1 MIIIKA
7 LKISKIYIDINEN
20 DEYFAKDEN
29 GEIVEYP
36 LEEIT
41 NKLTE
46 AAEEGIEVDVTIKQ
60 HKERK
65 KSELKK
71 RYQISCDCKE
81 FKAKFPIH
89 AKCLDC
95 GEEFISEEI

>member
-1 MIIIKA
+1 MKPYK
-7 LKISKIYIDINEN
+7 LSKIYLDINEQ
-20 DEYFAKDEN
+20 DEIFAKDEN

-36 LEEIT
+36 IEEIT

-46 AAEEGIEVDVTIKQ
+46 AAEEGVLLDIVVKE
-60 HKERK
+60 HKVK
-65 KSELKK
+65 KPREPKK
-71 RYQISCDCKE
+71 KYQISCGCKE

>member
-1 MIIIKA
+1 MKA
-7 LKISKIYIDINEN
+7 LKISKVFIDITQE
-20 DEYFAKDEN
+20 DEIFAKDEN

-36 LEEIT
+36 IEEIT

-46 AAEEGIEVDVTIKQ
+46 ASEEGIQVDIVVKE

-65 KSELKK
+65 KSEPKPK
-71 RYQISCDCKE
+71 YQISCGCKE

>member
-1 MIIIKA
+1 MKA
-7 LKISKIYIDINEN
+7 LKISKVFIDITQE
-20 DEYFAKDEN
+20 DEMFAKDTD
-29 GEIVEYP
+29 GEILGDP

>member
-1 MIIIKA
+1 MKA
-7 LKISKIYIDINEN
+7 LKISNVFIDITQQ
-20 DEYFAKDEN
+20 DEIFAKDEN

-36 LEEIT
+36 IEEIT
-41 NKLTE
+41 NKLNE
-46 AAEEGIEVDVTIKQ
+46 AAEEGVAVDIVI
-60 HKERK
+60 KERK
-65 KSELKK
+65 EIKPREKK
-71 RYQISCDCKE
+71 PKYQISCGCKE

>member
-1 MIIIKA
+1 MKAYKLKQVIID
-7 LKISKIYIDINEN
+7 LNEN

-36 LEEIT
+36 IEEIT

-65 KSELKK
+65 KSEPKK
-71 RYQISCDCKE
+71 KYQISCGCKE

>member
-1 MIIIKA
+1 MKEYKLKQVII
-7 LKISKIYIDINEN
+7 DVNEN

-36 LEEIT
+36 IEEIT

-65 KSELKK
+65 KSEPKK
-71 RYQISCDCKE
+71 KYSYTCLCSE
-81 FKAKFPIH
+81 FQSK
-89 AKCLDC
+89 C
-95 GEEFISEEI
+95 GELDIICNKCGNKFEVEEI

>member
-1 MIIIKA
+1 MKA
-7 LKISKIYIDINEN
+7 LKILKVYIDEN
-20 DEYFAKDEN
+20 EN
-29 GEIVEYP
+29 GELFAKYENREIVENP
-36 LEEIT
+36 IEEIT

-46 AAEEGIEVDVTIKQ
+46 AAEEGVLLDIVVKE
-60 HKERK
+60 HKEIKPREK
-65 KSELKK
+65 KPK
-71 RYQISCDCKE
+71 YQISCNCKE

>member
-1 MIIIKA
+1 MKA
-7 LKISKIYIDINEN
+7 LKISKVFIDITQE
-20 DEYFAKDEN
+20 DEIFAKDEN

-36 LEEIT
+36 IEEIT

-46 AAEEGIEVDVTIKQ
+46 AAEEGVQVNIVVKEC
-60 HKERK
+60 KERK
-65 KSELKK
+65 PREKQP
-71 RYQISCDCKE
+71 RYQVSCACKE

>member
-1 MIIIKA
+1 MKA
-7 LKISKIYIDINEN
+7 LKISKVYIDVTQE

-36 LEEIT
+36 IEEIT

-46 AAEEGIEVDVTIKQ
+46 AAEEGVLLDIVVKEC
-60 HKERK
+60 KERK
-65 KSELKK
+65 PREKK
-71 RYQISCDCKE
+71 PKYQISCGCKE

>member
-1 MIIIKA
+1 MKTYK
-7 LKISKIYIDINEN
+7 LKQVIIDINEQ
-20 DEYFAKDEN
+20 DEIFAKDEN

-36 LEEIT
+36 IEEIT
-41 NKLTE
+41 NKLIE
-46 AAEEGIEVDVTIKQ
+46 AAEEGVAVNIVIKE
-60 HKERK
+60 HKVK
-65 KSELKK
+65 KPREPKPK
-71 RYQISCDCKE
+71 YQISCGCKE

>member
-1 MIIIKA
+1 MKA
-7 LKISKIYIDINEN
+7 YKLKQVIIDITQE
-20 DEYFAKDEN
+20 DEIFAKDEN

-36 LEEIT
+36 IEEIT

-46 AAEEGIEVDVTIKQ
+46 ASEEGVLLDIVVKE

-65 KSELKK
+65 KSEPKK
-71 RYQISCDCKE
+71 KYQVSCACKE

>member
-1 MIIIKA
+1 MKTYK
-7 LKISKIYIDINEN
+7 LKQVIIDINEQ
-20 DEYFAKDEN
+20 DEIFAKDKN

-36 LEEIT
+36 IEEIT

-46 AAEEGIEVDVTIKQ
+46 AAEEGVQVDIVIKE
-60 HKERK
+60 HKVK
-65 KSELKK
+65 KPREPKPK
-71 RYQISCDCKE
+71 YQISCGCKE

>member
-7 LKISKIYIDINEN
+7 LKISKVFIDITQE
-20 DEYFAKDEN
+20 DEIFAKDEN

-36 LEEIT
+36 IEEIT

-65 KSELKK
+65 KSEPKK
-71 RYQISCDCKE
+71 KYQISCGCKE

>member
-1 MIIIKA
+1 MKA
-7 LKISKIYIDINEN
+7 YKLKQVIIDINEN
-20 DEYFAKDEN
+20 DEIFAKDEN

-36 LEEIT
+36 IEEIT

-60 HKERK
+60 HKEMKPREK
-65 KSELKK
+65 KPK
-71 RYQISCDCKE
+71 YQISCDCKK